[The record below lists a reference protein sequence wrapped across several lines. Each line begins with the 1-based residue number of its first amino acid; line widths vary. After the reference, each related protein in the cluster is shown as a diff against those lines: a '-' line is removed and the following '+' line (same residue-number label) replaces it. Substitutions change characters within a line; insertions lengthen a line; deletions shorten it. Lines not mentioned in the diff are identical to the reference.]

1 MRRHPATAF
10 RSTLLVLALACLVAT
25 VLAGVPAGAADP
37 NTLVYAQ
44 ISTGTSKI
52 PAFTTTGEDTN
63 IMNSIYDSLVQAD
76 AKSWKIGPALAT
88 SWTVSPDGKTW
99 TFVLHKG
106 VKWQGGYGELT
117 CADVAFTWDFNKNPA
132 NGSFWKT
139 QAAAVDS
146 VSCPD
151 PYTAVFHLATP
162 FLGFIWNVANVEPS
176 TGWVMSKAAWDK
188 LGRAGY
194 EKTPIGSGPYMLKSL
209 TPTQDV
215 VLARSPDYWGSKPAI
230 DQIDFK
236 VIADSQT
243 AALAVKA
250 GAVDI
255 VNTNDPIIAIE
266 YQNTPGV
273 VVIAKTALRTDYLEI
288 NTTVKPFDNV
298 KVRQA
303 MLYAIDYPGLVSAVL
318 RGYGTA
324 GYSGI
329 MMPGMTGFDPSVNV
343 QNTYDPAKA
352 RQLLRESGVKL
363 PINGFFTTYNDTLD
377 INAAQFL
384 AANLAQFGINMEPR
398 PLERGTL
405 VQERIKATTP
415 ASVIGTAVSPDP
427 DGLFSLTFIGAGN
440 PPAGLNIARY
450 TGIDKLYDAQRSA
463 ATPAARDQ
471 VLKQIQQR
479 LTADVPAVE
488 YYVLKETWL
497 VSPRVQNYEPFVLF
511 GGDPLSQ
518 VTFSK

>member
-1 MRRHPATAF
+1 M
-10 RSTLLVLALACLVAT
+10 
-25 VLAGVPAGAADP
+25 
-37 NTLVYAQ
+37 
-44 ISTGTSKI
+44 
-52 PAFTTTGEDTN
+52 
-63 IMNSIYDSLVQAD
+63 
-76 AKSWKIGPALAT
+76 
-88 SWTVSPDGKTW
+88 
-99 TFVLHKG
+99 
-106 VKWQGGYGELT
+106 
-117 CADVAFTWDFNKNPA
+117 
-132 NGSFWKT
+132 
-139 QAAAVDS
+139 
-146 VSCPD
+146 
-151 PYTAVFHLATP
+151 
-162 FLGFIWNVANVEPS
+162 
-176 TGWVMSKAAWDK
+176 
-188 LGRAGY
+188 
-194 EKTPIGSGPYMLKSL
+194 
-209 TPTQDV
+209 
-215 VLARSPDYWGSKPAI
+215 
-230 DQIDFK
+230 
-236 VIADSQT
+236 IADSQT

-377 INAAQFL
+377 INAAQFI

-427 DGLFSLTFIGAGN
+427 DGLFSLTFIGAGQS
-440 PPAGLNIARY
+440 AGR
-450 TGIDKLYDAQRSA
+450 AQHRAVHRDRQALRRA
-463 ATPAARDQ
+463 ALRGDPGGAGPGPAADPAAVYRRRAGGRVLHLEGDVARQLAGPELRAVRAVRRRPARAGDVRQ
-471 VLKQIQQR
+471 V
-479 LTADVPAVE
+479 AAPGAP
-488 YYVLKETWL
+488 
-497 VSPRVQNYEPFVLF
+497 VSR
-511 GGDPLSQ
+511 
-518 VTFSK
+518 

>member
-1 MRRHPATAF
+1 MRRHPVGAV
-10 RSTLLVLALACLVAT
+10 RSILVVLALVVVAAT
-25 VLAGVPAGAADP
+25 APAITPARAADP

-63 IMNSIYDSLVQAD
+63 IMAQIYDSLVQAD
-76 AKSWKIGPALAT
+76 AKTWKIGPDLA
-88 SWTVSPDGKTW
+88 SSYTVSPDGKTW

-106 VKWQGGYGELT
+106 VKWQGGYGEFT
-117 CADVAFTWDFNKNPA
+117 CADVAFTWQFNKNPA
-132 NGSFWKT
+132 NSSFWKT
-139 QAAAVDS
+139 QAGIVDS

-176 TGWVMSKAAWDK
+176 TGWVMSQAAWNK

-194 EKTPIGSGPYMLKSL
+194 EKTPIGTGPYMLKSL
-209 TPTQDV
+209 TPGQDV
-215 VLARSPDYWGSKPAI
+215 MLARNPDYWGPKPAI
-230 DQIDFK
+230 ENLDFK

-243 AALAVKA
+243 AALAVKS

-255 VNTNDPIIAIE
+255 VNTNDPVIAIE

-273 VVIAKTALRTDYLEI
+273 QVLAKTALRTDYLEI

-298 KVRQA
+298 KLRQA
-303 MLYAIDYPGLVSAVL
+303 MAYMIDYPGLVSAVL

-329 MMPGMTGFDPSVNV
+329 VMPGMTGFDQSVNRL
-343 QNTYDPAKA
+343 NTYDPPKA
-352 RQLLRESGVKL
+352 RQLLSESGVKL

-377 INAAQFL
+377 VNAAQFI
-384 AANLAQFGINMEPR
+384 AANLAQFGLNMEPR

-405 VQERIKATTP
+405 VQERIKPQTP
-415 ASVIGTAVSPDP
+415 ASVLGTAVAPDP
-427 DGLFSLTFIGAGN
+427 DGLFSLTFISANN

-450 TGIDKLYDAQRSA
+450 SGIDKLYDAQRAA
-463 ATPAARDQ
+463 ATAAARDQ
-471 VLKQIQQR
+471 ILKQIQQR
-479 LTADVPAVE
+479 FTTDVPAIE
-488 YYVLKETWL
+488 YYILKETWL
-497 VSPRVQNYEPFVLF
+497 VSARVQNYEPFVLF
-511 GGDPLSQ
+511 GGDPLAQ
-518 VTFSK
+518 VTFK